1 MVKQRYELLDT
12 LRGFSL
18 VNMVL
23 YHFIWDLIY
32 IFSVIDNALPNLFY
46 IWQQF
51 ICSSFI
57 FISDTAFSFHF
68 PSKYPPPGASDGVL
82 DFSR

>member
-18 VNMVL
+18 VNMIF

-32 IFSVIDNALPNLFY
+32 IFPLSTMSGQIYFTSGSNLSVHHL
-46 IWQQF
+46 
-51 ICSSFI
+51 SSSPVF
-57 FISDTAFSFHF
+57 A
-68 PSKYPPPGASDGVL
+68 G
-82 DFSR
+82 R